1 MASASGVSM
10 ASVTKS
16 FVFDSDR
23 DKDLLAWLESQG
35 ARGQSALV
43 REALRALRQQH
54 HHQDGLSIEDVARAC
69 RQAIRQELA
78 GRLIAAEGQDTDGP
92 ALLDPES
99 EAARNLAHIEE
110 AFGEWD

>member
-1 MASASGVSM
+1 M

-23 DKDLLAWLESQG
+23 DRDLLAWLEGQG

-43 REALRALRQQH
+43 REALRALRER
-54 HHQDGLSIEDVARAC
+54 HHQDRLSIEDVAQAC
-69 RQAIRQELA
+69 RRAIRQELA
-78 GRLIAAEGQDTDGP
+78 GRLIAAEGQAVDGP

>member
-1 MASASGVSM
+1 M

-23 DKDLLAWLESQG
+23 DKDLLDWLEGQG

-43 REALRALRQQH
+43 REALRALREQH
-54 HHQDGLSIEDVARAC
+54 PQSGLSVEDVARAC

-78 GRLIAAEGQDTDGP
+78 GRLVAAEGQSPDGP

-99 EAARNLAHIEE
+99 EAAQNLAHIEE
-110 AFGEWD
+110 VFGEWD